1 MPKIAKSADPTMQ
14 SGRMQ
19 PPSSIMLGRTKT
31 DYTTIATSAY
41 HIEGD
46 HAEVFKGPSTS
57 EDREKGLKFV
67 VGSHFILGDEQLGR
81 FSQHCK
87 FNISLR

>member
-57 EDREKGLKFV
+57 EDREKVLKFV
-67 VGSHFILGDEQLGR
+67 VGSHFILGDERLGR
-81 FSQHCK
+81 FSEHCK
-87 FNISLR
+87 FIISRD